1 MDHSHIFII
10 VIELMGTIAFA
21 ISGAMV
27 AVRCG
32 MDLLGVIVLGVVT
45 AVGGGMIRDIVLGNI
60 PSALT
65 DPIYVL
71 TAVIVSV
78 LVFLLVFFR
87 RKILSDGF
95 HPLYARLIEA
105 MDALGLG
112 IFSALGVLTGIR
124 NGHLGNTFL
133 LVFLGTMTGVG
144 GGMLRDMMAQ
154 VPLQVLY
161 KRIYACASIVG
172 ALSCTLLY
180 PRFGEAAALFVP
192 LFLVLIIRLL
202 AAHHR
207 WDLPRI
213 PRE

>member
-71 TAVIVSV
+71 TAVIVVRSC
-78 LVFLLVFFR
+78 
-87 RKILSDGF
+87 LS
-95 HPLYARLIEA
+95 A
-105 MDALGLG
+105 
-112 IFSALGVLTGIR
+112 GVLSPQNLIR
-124 NGHLGNTFL
+124 RF
-133 LVFLGTMTGVG
+133 
-144 GGMLRDMMAQ
+144 
-154 VPLQVLY
+154 
-161 KRIYACASIVG
+161 S
-172 ALSCTLLY
+172 STLCQT
-180 PRFGEAAALFVP
+180 
-192 LFLVLIIRLL
+192 
-202 AAHHR
+202 
-207 WDLPRI
+207 D
-213 PRE
+213 

>member
-78 LVFLLVFFR
+78 LVFSCWCFFR

-124 NGHLGNTFL
+124 NWSYLGNTFL

-172 ALSCTLLY
+172 ALSCTL
-180 PRFGEAAALFVP
+180 ALI
-192 LFLVLIIRLL
+192 LVLERLSL
-202 AAHHR
+202 CSFLYS
-207 WDLPRI
+207 WF
-213 PRE
+213 